1 MGGPHPAQS
10 HGPGGGAL
18 SRTLSVF
25 VSTLDPCVQP
35 DHQDAV
41 AAGDQ
46 GDAAGGRRGKVRE
59 GAATLHTST
68 VNLTPL
74 WATRRS

>member
-25 VSTLDPCVQP
+25 VSITLSVF
-35 DHQDAV
+35 V
-41 AAGDQ
+41 SI
-46 GDAAGGRRGKVRE
+46 
-59 GAATLHTST
+59 TLSVFVSITLSVFVSPHI
-68 VNLTPL
+68 
-74 WATRRS
+74 